1 MLGTEPTVISAWLPS
16 TVRPSVIVTSTPSSV
31 RVTESA
37 RAFLTR
43 MTPRSAH
50 SSSSTAAASE
60 SSCGR
65 IWSRLATTVIVTPSS
80 V

>member
-1 MLGTEPTVISAWLPS
+1 MLGTEPTVIRAWLPS
-16 TVRPSVIVTSTPSSV
+16 TVRPSAIVTRTPSAV
-31 RVTESA
+31 RTTESA

-43 MTPRSAH
+43 VTPRSENT
-50 SSSSTAAASE
+50 SSSTAAASL

-65 IWSRLATTVIVTPSS
+65 IWSRLATTVTLTPSS